1 MTWRELITVAG
12 MTLVTFGVR
21 YPVLALV
28 SRFTL
33 PAWLGAALRFV
44 PPAVLTAIIVP
55 ALLVSEEHGI
65 WLSPE
70 NAYLV
75 AGLVAIAVALTAR
88 GGTGRAVGMALA
100 LATSPPILTPVA
112 GKLAAVFRLG

>member
-75 AGLVAIAVALTAR
+75 AGLVAIAVALT
-88 GGTGRAVGMALA
+88 GRNIVLTLVVG
-100 LATSPPILTPVA
+100 
-112 GKLAAVFRLG
+112 LAALWGWRWLLPHLPPF